1 MCAQVTGIG
10 KYQWPDKSFYEGE
23 VLNGLR
29 HGRGQFLGSKFS
41 YEGMWK
47 FGKRSGKGLAYYNA
61 ERTSYY
67 DGEWLKGMRHG
78 YGVLQYKSGN
88 TYTGEW
94 MNDKKC
100 GNGLMEWKD
109 RGETYDGDWLDGKP
123 HGFGVQI
130 WLEER
135 DARTTVSAQV
145 HASAQ
150 R

>member
-1 MCAQVTGIG
+1 M
-10 KYQWPDKSFYEGE
+10 
-23 VLNGLR
+23 
-29 HGRGQFLGSKFS
+29 GSKFS
-41 YEGMWK
+41 YEGMWE

-67 DGEWLKGMRHG
+67 DGEWLNGMRHG

-94 MNDKKC
+94 VDNKKC
-100 GNGLMEWKD
+100 GKGLMEWKD
-109 RGETYDGDWLDGKP
+109 RGETYDGEWEDGKP

-135 DARTTVSAQV
+135 TARTTVSAQV
-145 HASAQ
+145 TASMRRWRMYASTYMVFDLFISFVAECQ
-150 R
+150 TRRVSAFTA